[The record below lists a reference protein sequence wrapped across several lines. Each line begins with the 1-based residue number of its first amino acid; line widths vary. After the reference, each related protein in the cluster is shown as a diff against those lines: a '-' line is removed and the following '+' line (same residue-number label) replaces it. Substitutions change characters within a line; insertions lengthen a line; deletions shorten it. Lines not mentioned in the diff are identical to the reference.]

1 MQRRRSARRRIRP
14 AQQTHARQLPA
25 RVFPRG
31 PGQCGIAP
39 AWTHGRKGNAS
50 MSEQAT
56 TPPCIIVVFG
66 ARGDLTKRL
75 VMPALYNLR
84 RSGALGDEFA
94 IVGMDHGDI
103 SERAWRTNMGQS
115 MTQLLS
121 SRDAEFQTDEFDTAT
136 WDWLRERMHYLRG
149 DFTDQGAYR
158 SLGGVL
164 DKLHKRYGTQGNVL
178 FYLATAARFFEPV
191 LLNLGEAGLVRQHEG
206 EGWRR
211 VIVEK
216 PFGHD
221 LPSAQHLNATVA
233 KVLHEDQVFRID
245 HFLGKETVQ
254 NILAFRFANG
264 LFEPVW
270 NRDRIDHVQI
280 TAAETIGVE
289 GRGRFYDPTGC
300 LRDMVPNHLFQLL
313 AMIAME
319 PPAAFTTEAMHRRRA
334 EVIEAV
340 RPIRPEDVVRGQY
353 ASGAVNRNAVP
364 GYREEDTVPED
375 SDTETYVA
383 MKLQV
388 DTWRWAGVPFYL
400 RTGKRLR
407 ERTTEIAIRF
417 KPAPLAPF
425 RSTEVGGYGP
435 DWLVLHIQPDEGI
448 SLQFDVKRPGAQV
461 ALAPVRMDFRYRDW
475 FPKEYTV
482 GYERLL
488 QDCMNGEAG
497 LFQDAAMVEGAWRI
511 VQPILDA
518 WKQPASDFPNYA
530 AGSAGPSAAD
540 ALLAMNGGH
549 AWRALTPGRKP
560 PPRRPPEAR
569 AGAATPVKNATR
581 KTASK
586 VGKAPAKKVTRA
598 SARRAS
604 AATAKSSQDA
614 ATLSGSA
621 AKKAVRKRATSKVA
635 KTAAK
640 TVSKTAAGNGAAKKS
655 VSRTAARTPRR

>member
-1 MQRRRSARRRIRP
+1 MNE
-14 AQQTHARQLPA
+14 QQ
-25 RVFPRG
+25 
-31 PGQCGIAP
+31 
-39 AWTHGRKGNAS
+39 
-50 MSEQAT
+50 T

-66 ARGDLTKRL
+66 ARGDLTRRL

-84 RSGALGDEFA
+84 RAGALGEQVA

-103 SERAWRTNMGQS
+103 SERAWRSNMGQS

-121 SRDAEFQTDEFDTAT
+121 SRDAEFQTDEFDTDT

-149 DFTDQGAYR
+149 DFTDVGAYQA
-158 SLGGVL
+158 LDGVL
-164 DKLHKRYGTQGNVL
+164 EKLHKRYGTQGNVL

-191 LLNLGEAGLVRQHEG
+191 LLNLGEAGLVKQRENQ
-206 EGWRR
+206 GWRR

-221 LPSAQHLNATVA
+221 LPSAVALNATVA

-340 RPIRPEDVVRGQY
+340 RPIKPEDVVRGQY

-364 GYREEDTVPED
+364 GYREEDTVPDD

-569 AGAATPVKNATR
+569 ASAATPVKKATKKAAKKATR
-581 KTASK
+581 TGSASKATKASTKRASASASTPAQAAASGTSAKKTASK
-586 VGKAPAKKVTRA
+586 RASKRVAKAPRTT
-598 SARRAS
+598 SS
-604 AATAKSSQDA
+604 AA
-614 ATLSGSA
+614 GS
-621 AKKAVRKRATSKVA
+621 KA
-635 KTAAK
+635 
-640 TVSKTAAGNGAAKKS
+640 AAKKS
-655 VSRTAARTPRR
+655 SARTTRKPRS

>member
-1 MQRRRSARRRIRP
+1 MNE
-14 AQQTHARQLPA
+14 QQ
-25 RVFPRG
+25 
-31 PGQCGIAP
+31 
-39 AWTHGRKGNAS
+39 
-50 MSEQAT
+50 T

-66 ARGDLTKRL
+66 ARGDLTRRL

-84 RSGALGDEFA
+84 RAGALGEQFA

-103 SERAWRTNMGQS
+103 SERAWRSNMGQS

-121 SRDAEFQTDEFDTAT
+121 SRDAEFQTDEFDTDT

-149 DFTDQGAYR
+149 DFTDVGAYQA
-158 SLGGVL
+158 LDGVL
-164 DKLHKRYGTQGNVL
+164 EKLHKRYGTQGNVL

-191 LLNLGEAGLVRQHEG
+191 LLNLGEAGLVKQRENQ
-206 EGWRR
+206 GWRR

-221 LPSAQHLNATVA
+221 LPSAVALNATVA

-340 RPIRPEDVVRGQY
+340 RPIKPEDVVRGQY

-364 GYREEDTVPED
+364 GYREEDTVPDD

-461 ALAPVRMDFRYRDW
+461 TLAPVRMDFRYRDW

-569 AGAATPVKNATR
+569 ASAATPVKKATKKVAKKATR
-581 KTASK
+581 TGGASK
-586 VGKAPAKKVTRA
+586 ATKASTK
-598 SARRAS
+598 RAS
-604 AATAKSSQDA
+604 AAASPPAQAAASSTSAKKTATKRASKRVAKAPRTTSSAAGSKAAATKSS
-614 ATLSGSA
+614 TRTT
-621 AKKAVRKRATSKVA
+621 RK
-635 KTAAK
+635 
-640 TVSKTAAGNGAAKKS
+640 
-655 VSRTAARTPRR
+655 PRS

>member
-1 MQRRRSARRRIRP
+1 MNE
-14 AQQTHARQLPA
+14 QQ
-25 RVFPRG
+25 
-31 PGQCGIAP
+31 
-39 AWTHGRKGNAS
+39 
-50 MSEQAT
+50 T

-84 RSGALGDEFA
+84 RAGALGEEFA

-103 SERAWRTNMGQS
+103 SERAWRGNMGQS

-121 SRDAEFQTDEFDTAT
+121 SRDAEFQTDEFDTDT

-149 DFTDQGAYR
+149 DFTDLGAYQA
-158 SLGGVL
+158 LGGVL
-164 DKLHKRYGTQGNVL
+164 EKLHKRYGTQGNVL

-191 LLNLGEAGLVRQHEG
+191 LLNLGEAGLVKQHENQ
-206 EGWRR
+206 GWRR

-221 LPSAQHLNATVA
+221 LPSAKHLNATVA

-340 RPIRPEDVVRGQY
+340 RPIKPEDVVRGQY
-353 ASGAVNRNAVP
+353 ASGAVNRSAVP
-364 GYREEDTVPED
+364 GYREEDTVPDD
-375 SDTETYVA
+375 SETETYVA

-560 PPRRPPEAR
+560 PPRRPPEVR
-569 AGAATPVKNATR
+569 AGAATPVKKAAK
-581 KTASK
+581 KTAKKTSK
-586 VGKAPAKKVTRA
+586 APVKRASASSTKPVRATEAASAKPAKKTPV
-598 SARRAS
+598 
-604 AATAKSSQDA
+604 
-614 ATLSGSA
+614 
-621 AKKAVRKRATSKVA
+621 KRVSKQVP
-635 KTAAK
+635 KAAK
-640 TVSKTAAGNGAAKKS
+640 TVSKVAVSQVAAKKS
-655 VSRTAARTPRR
+655 AGKTAARKPRG

>member
-1 MQRRRSARRRIRP
+1 
-14 AQQTHARQLPA
+14 
-25 RVFPRG
+25 
-31 PGQCGIAP
+31 
-39 AWTHGRKGNAS
+39 

-84 RSGALGDEFA
+84 RSGALGDDFA

-191 LLNLGEAGLVRQHEG
+191 LLNLGEAGLVKQREG

-340 RPIRPEDVVRGQY
+340 RPIKPEDVVRGQY

-364 GYREEDTVPED
+364 GYREEDTVPDD

-518 WKQPASDFPNYA
+518 WKQPPSDFPNYA

-569 AGAATPVKNATR
+569 AGAATPIKKTTK
-581 KTASK
+581 KTAK
-586 VGKAPAKKVTRA
+586 KAGKATPKRAAAPSAKSTQGAAGSPGKVAKTSVTKRATKKVA
-598 SARRAS
+598 K
-604 AATAKSSQDA
+604 AAVKAVSYA
-614 ATLSGSA
+614 AAGKSA
-621 AKKAVRKRATSKVA
+621 AKKSA
-635 KTAAK
+635 
-640 TVSKTAAGNGAAKKS
+640 SKTA
-655 VSRTAARTPRR
+655 VRIPRR

>member
-1 MQRRRSARRRIRP
+1 M
-14 AQQTHARQLPA
+14 
-25 RVFPRG
+25 
-31 PGQCGIAP
+31 
-39 AWTHGRKGNAS
+39 N
-50 MSEQAT
+50 EQET

-84 RSGALGDEFA
+84 RAGALGEPFA

-115 MTQLLS
+115 MTELLG
-121 SRDAEFQTDEFDTAT
+121 SRDAEFQTDEFDTDT

-149 DFTDQGAYR
+149 DFTDLGAYQA
-158 SLGGVL
+158 LDGVL
-164 DKLHKRYGTQGNVL
+164 EKLHKRYGTQGNVL

-191 LLNLGEAGLVRQHEG
+191 LLNLGEAGLVKQREG

-221 LPSAQHLNATVA
+221 LPSAKHLNATVA
-233 KVLHEDQVFRID
+233 KVLHENQVFRID

-340 RPIRPEDVVRGQY
+340 RPIKPEDVVRGQY
-353 ASGAVNRNAVP
+353 ASGAVSRNAVP

-375 SDTETYVA
+375 SETETYVA

-435 DWLVLHIQPDEGI
+435 DWLVLHIQPD
-448 SLQFDVKRPGAQV
+448 
-461 ALAPVRMDFRYRDW
+461 
-475 FPKEYTV
+475 
-482 GYERLL
+482 
-488 QDCMNGEAG
+488 
-497 LFQDAAMVEGAWRI
+497 
-511 VQPILDA
+511 
-518 WKQPASDFPNYA
+518 
-530 AGSAGPSAAD
+530 
-540 ALLAMNGGH
+540 
-549 AWRALTPGRKP
+549 
-560 PPRRPPEAR
+560 
-569 AGAATPVKNATR
+569 
-581 KTASK
+581 
-586 VGKAPAKKVTRA
+586 
-598 SARRAS
+598 
-604 AATAKSSQDA
+604 
-614 ATLSGSA
+614 
-621 AKKAVRKRATSKVA
+621 
-635 KTAAK
+635 
-640 TVSKTAAGNGAAKKS
+640 
-655 VSRTAARTPRR
+655 

>member
-1 MQRRRSARRRIRP
+1 M
-14 AQQTHARQLPA
+14 
-25 RVFPRG
+25 
-31 PGQCGIAP
+31 
-39 AWTHGRKGNAS
+39 N
-50 MSEQAT
+50 EQAI
-56 TPPCIIVVFG
+56 TPPCIIVVLG

-84 RSGALGDEFA
+84 RSGALGEQLA

-103 SERAWRTNMGQS
+103 SERAWRTMMGQS
-115 MTQLLS
+115 MLELLS
-121 SRDAEFQTDEFDTAT
+121 SRDAEFQTDEFDTDT

-149 DFTDQGAYR
+149 DFTDLGAYKA
-158 SLGGVL
+158 LDGVL
-164 DKLHKRYGTQGNVL
+164 EKLHKRYGTQGNML

-191 LLNLGEAGLVRQHEG
+191 LRNLGEAGLVKQREG

-221 LPSAQHLNATVA
+221 LPSAKQLNATVA
-233 KVLHEDQVFRID
+233 RVLHEDQVFRID
-245 HFLGKETVQ
+245 HFFGKETVQ

-340 RPIRPEDVVRGQY
+340 RPIKPEDVVRGQY
-353 ASGAVNRNAVP
+353 ASGAVSRSAVP

-375 SDTETYVA
+375 SETETYVA

-461 ALAPVRMDFRYRDW
+461 SLAPVRMDFRYRDW

-518 WKQPASDFPNYA
+518 WKQPPSDFPNYA

-560 PPRRPPEAR
+560 PPRRAPEAR
-569 AGAATPVKNATR
+569 SSATTPIKKATK
-581 KTASK
+581 KTEKKASK
-586 VGKAPAKKVTRA
+586 ATSTRA
-598 SARRAS
+598 AGPV
-604 AATAKSSQDA
+604 AKSAEAAAGSPSQV
-614 ATLSGSA
+614 
-621 AKKAVRKRATSKVA
+621 AKTSVTKRATKKVA
-635 KTAAK
+635 KAAAK
-640 TVSKTAAGNGAAKKS
+640 PVRNTAVGKVAAKKS
-655 VSRTAARTPRR
+655 ASKSATARKPRS

>member
-1 MQRRRSARRRIRP
+1 
-14 AQQTHARQLPA
+14 
-25 RVFPRG
+25 
-31 PGQCGIAP
+31 
-39 AWTHGRKGNAS
+39 

-121 SRDAEFQTDEFDTAT
+121 SRDAEFQTDQFDTAT

-191 LLNLGEAGLVRQHEG
+191 LLNLGEAGLVRQREG

-221 LPSAQHLNATVA
+221 LPSAKHLNATVA

-364 GYREEDTVPED
+364 GYREEDTVPDD

-518 WKQPASDFPNYA
+518 WKQPPSDFPNYA

>member
-1 MQRRRSARRRIRP
+1 
-14 AQQTHARQLPA
+14 
-25 RVFPRG
+25 
-31 PGQCGIAP
+31 
-39 AWTHGRKGNAS
+39 

-84 RSGALGDEFA
+84 RSGALGDDFA

-191 LLNLGEAGLVRQHEG
+191 LLNLGEAGLVKQREG

-340 RPIRPEDVVRGQY
+340 RPIKPEDVVRGQY

-364 GYREEDTVPED
+364 GYREEDTVPDD

-518 WKQPASDFPNYA
+518 WKQPPSDFPNYA

-569 AGAATPVKNATR
+569 AGAATPIKKTTK
-581 KTASK
+581 KTAK
-586 VGKAPAKKVTRA
+586 KAGKATPKRAAAPSAKSTQGAAGSPGKVAKTSVTKRATKKVA
-598 SARRAS
+598 K
-604 AATAKSSQDA
+604 AAVKAVSNA
-614 ATLSGSA
+614 AAGKSA
-621 AKKAVRKRATSKVA
+621 AKKSA
-635 KTAAK
+635 
-640 TVSKTAAGNGAAKKS
+640 SKTA
-655 VSRTAARTPRR
+655 VRIPRR

>member
-1 MQRRRSARRRIRP
+1 
-14 AQQTHARQLPA
+14 
-25 RVFPRG
+25 
-31 PGQCGIAP
+31 
-39 AWTHGRKGNAS
+39 

-191 LLNLGEAGLVRQHEG
+191 LLNLGEAGLVRQRES

-221 LPSAQHLNATVA
+221 LPSAKHLNATVA

-364 GYREEDTVPED
+364 GYREEDTVPDD

-518 WKQPASDFPNYA
+518 WKQPPSDFPNYA

-569 AGAATPVKNATR
+569 AGAATPVKKATR
-581 KTASK
+581 K
-586 VGKAPAKKVTRA
+586 
-598 SARRAS
+598 
-604 AATAKSSQDA
+604 
-614 ATLSGSA
+614 A
-621 AKKAVRKRATSKVA
+621 AKKTSKSPTGRASVATAAPSEGTAGASRKVARKAVTKYSSKKVA
-635 KTAAK
+635 KTPAK
-640 TVSKTAAGNGAAKKS
+640 SLGKSAVGKTAK
-655 VSRTAARTPRR
+655 ARKPRS

>member
-1 MQRRRSARRRIRP
+1 
-14 AQQTHARQLPA
+14 
-25 RVFPRG
+25 
-31 PGQCGIAP
+31 
-39 AWTHGRKGNAS
+39 

-56 TPPCIIVVFG
+56 TPPCIIVVLG

-84 RSGALGDEFA
+84 RAGALGEQFA

-103 SERAWRTNMGQS
+103 SERAWRTTMGQS

-121 SRDAEFQTDEFDTAT
+121 SRDAEFQTDEFDTDT

-149 DFTDQGAYR
+149 DFTDLGAYQA
-158 SLGGVL
+158 LDGVL

-191 LLNLGEAGLVRQHEG
+191 LLNLGEAGLVRQREG

-221 LPSAQHLNATVA
+221 LPSAKHLNATVG

-340 RPIRPEDVVRGQY
+340 RPIKPEDVVRGQY
-353 ASGAVNRNAVP
+353 ASGAVSRSAVP

-375 SDTETYVA
+375 SETETYVA

-518 WKQPASDFPNYA
+518 WKQPPSDFPNYA

-569 AGAATPVKNATR
+569 AGAATPVKKAA
-581 KTASK
+581 KKIAKKASK
-586 VGKAPAKKVTRA
+586 ATPKRAAAPAAKSTQGAAGSPGKVAKTSVTRRATKKVA
-598 SARRAS
+598 KAAARTVS
-604 AATAKSSQDA
+604 KAAAGK
-614 ATLSGSA
+614 SA
-621 AKKAVRKRATSKVA
+621 AKKSA
-635 KTAAK
+635 
-640 TVSKTAAGNGAAKKS
+640 SKTA
-655 VSRTAARTPRR
+655 VRTPRS

>member
-1 MQRRRSARRRIRP
+1 MQRRGPARRRVRP
-14 AQQTHARQLPA
+14 ARQTHAWQLPA

-39 AWTHGRKGNAS
+39 AWTHGREGDAS
-50 MSEQAT
+50 MSEQVT

-66 ARGDLTKRL
+66 ARGDLTRRL

-84 RSGALGDEFA
+84 RAGALGEEFA

-103 SERAWRTNMGQS
+103 TERAWRTNMGKA
-115 MTQLLS
+115 MTELLS
-121 SRDAEFQTDEFDTAT
+121 SRDAEFQADGFDTDT
-136 WDWLRERMHYLRG
+136 WDWLRERMHYVRG
-149 DFTDQGAYR
+149 DFTNLRAYQA
-158 SLGGVL
+158 LDGVL
-164 DKLHKRYGTQGNVL
+164 EKLHKRYGTRGNVL

-191 LLNLGEAGLVRQHEG
+191 LLNLGEAGLVKQREG
-206 EGWRR
+206 AGWRR

-221 LPSAQHLNATVA
+221 LPSAKHLNATVA
-233 KVLHEDQVFRID
+233 RVLHEDQVFRID

-340 RPIRPEDVVRGQY
+340 RPIKPEDVVRGQY
-353 ASGAVNRNAVP
+353 ASGAVNRSAVP
-364 GYREEDTVPED
+364 GYREEDTVPDE
-375 SDTETYVA
+375 SETETFVA

-518 WKQPASDFPNYA
+518 WKQPPSDFPNYA

-569 AGAATPVKNATR
+569 AGAAAPAKKSAKKAVNKAA
-581 KTASK
+581 KK
-586 VGKAPAKKVTRA
+586 VAKAPAKR
-598 SARRAS
+598 S
-604 AATAKSSQDA
+604 AAVAGK
-614 ATLSGSA
+614 SA
-621 AKKAVRKRATSKVA
+621 AAASPSKAASKAVTKRATKKATKPATKAV
-635 KTAAK
+635 
-640 TVSKTAAGNGAAKKS
+640 KKS
-655 VSRTAARTPRR
+655 AS

>member
-1 MQRRRSARRRIRP
+1 MQRRRSACRRIRP

-39 AWTHGRKGNAS
+39 ARTHGRKGNAS

-121 SRDAEFQTDEFDTAT
+121 SRDAEFQTDQFDTAT

-191 LLNLGEAGLVRQHEG
+191 LLNLGEAGLVRQREG

-340 RPIRPEDVVRGQY
+340 RPIKPEDVVRGQY

-364 GYREEDTVPED
+364 GYREEDTVPDD

-518 WKQPASDFPNYA
+518 WKQPPSDFPNYA

-560 PPRRPPEAR
+560 PPRRPPEVR
-569 AGAATPVKNATR
+569 AGAATPVKKAAKKTAKKATR
-581 KTASK
+581 TGSASK
-586 VGKAPAKKVTRA
+586 ATKASTKRA
-598 SARRAS
+598 SASASTPAQAAASGTSAKKTATKRAS
-604 AATAKSSQDA
+604 KRVAKAPRTTS
-614 ATLSGSA
+614 SA
-621 AKKAVRKRATSKVA
+621 AGSKA
-635 KTAAK
+635 
-640 TVSKTAAGNGAAKKS
+640 AAKKS
-655 VSRTAARTPRR
+655 SVRTTRKPRS

>member
-1 MQRRRSARRRIRP
+1 MNE
-14 AQQTHARQLPA
+14 QQ
-25 RVFPRG
+25 
-31 PGQCGIAP
+31 
-39 AWTHGRKGNAS
+39 
-50 MSEQAT
+50 T

-66 ARGDLTKRL
+66 ARGDLTRRL

-84 RSGALGDEFA
+84 RAGALGEQFA

-103 SERAWRTNMGQS
+103 SERAWRSNMGQS

-121 SRDAEFQTDEFDTAT
+121 SRDAEFQTDEFDTDT

-149 DFTDQGAYR
+149 DFTDVGAYQA
-158 SLGGVL
+158 LDGVL
-164 DKLHKRYGTQGNVL
+164 EKLHKRYGTQGNVL

-191 LLNLGEAGLVRQHEG
+191 LLNLGEAGLVKQRENQ
-206 EGWRR
+206 GWRR

-221 LPSAQHLNATVA
+221 LPSAVALNATVA

-340 RPIRPEDVVRGQY
+340 RPIKPEDVVRGQY

-364 GYREEDTVPED
+364 GYREEDTVPDD

-569 AGAATPVKNATR
+569 ASAATPVKKATKKAAKKATR
-581 KTASK
+581 TGSASK
-586 VGKAPAKKVTRA
+586 ATKASTK
-598 SARRAS
+598 RAS
-604 AATAKSSQDA
+604 AAASTPAQAAASSTSAKKTATKRASKRVAKAPRTTSSA
-614 ATLSGSA
+614 SGS
-621 AKKAVRKRATSKVA
+621 KA
-635 KTAAK
+635 
-640 TVSKTAAGNGAAKKS
+640 AAKKS
-655 VSRTAARTPRR
+655 SARTTRKPRS

>member
-1 MQRRRSARRRIRP
+1 MNE
-14 AQQTHARQLPA
+14 QQ
-25 RVFPRG
+25 
-31 PGQCGIAP
+31 
-39 AWTHGRKGNAS
+39 
-50 MSEQAT
+50 T

-66 ARGDLTKRL
+66 ARGDLTRRL

-84 RSGALGDEFA
+84 RAGALGEQFA

-103 SERAWRTNMGQS
+103 SERAWRSNMGQS

-121 SRDAEFQTDEFDTAT
+121 SRDAEFQTDEFDTDT

-149 DFTDQGAYR
+149 DFTDVGAYQA
-158 SLGGVL
+158 LDGVL
-164 DKLHKRYGTQGNVL
+164 EKLHKRYGTQGNVL

-191 LLNLGEAGLVRQHEG
+191 LLNLGEAGLVKQRENQ
-206 EGWRR
+206 GWRR

-221 LPSAQHLNATVA
+221 LPSAVALNATVA

-340 RPIRPEDVVRGQY
+340 RPIKPEDVVRGQY

-364 GYREEDTVPED
+364 GYREEDTVPDD

-569 AGAATPVKNATR
+569 ASAATPVKKATKKAAKKATR
-581 KTASK
+581 TGSASK
-586 VGKAPAKKVTRA
+586 ATKASIK
-598 SARRAS
+598 RAS
-604 AATAKSSQDA
+604 AAASRPAQAAALGTSAKKTATKRASKRVAKAPRTTSSA
-614 ATLSGSA
+614 SGS
-621 AKKAVRKRATSKVA
+621 KA
-635 KTAAK
+635 
-640 TVSKTAAGNGAAKKS
+640 AAKKS
-655 VSRTAARTPRR
+655 SARTTRKPRS

>member
-1 MQRRRSARRRIRP
+1 MQRRRPARRRIRP

-39 AWTHGRKGNAS
+39 ARTHGRKGNAS

-121 SRDAEFQTDEFDTAT
+121 SRDAEFQTDQFDTAT

-191 LLNLGEAGLVRQHEG
+191 LLNLGEAGLVRQREG

-233 KVLHEDQVFRID
+233 RVLHEDQVFRID

-340 RPIRPEDVVRGQY
+340 RPIKPEDVVRGQY

-364 GYREEDTVPED
+364 GYREEDTVPDD

-518 WKQPASDFPNYA
+518 WKQPPSDFPNYA

-560 PPRRPPEAR
+560 PPRRPPEVR
-569 AGAATPVKNATR
+569 AGAATPVKKAAK
-581 KTASK
+581 KTASR
-586 VGKAPAKKVTRA
+586 VGKAPAKKLASA

-614 ATLSGSA
+614 ATSSGGA
-621 AKKAVRKRATSKVA
+621 AKKTVRKRATSKVA
-635 KTAAK
+635 KVAGN
-640 TVSKTAAGNGAAKKS
+640 TAAGKGAAKKS
-655 VSRTAARTPRR
+655 ASKTVARTPRR

>member
-1 MQRRRSARRRIRP
+1 
-14 AQQTHARQLPA
+14 
-25 RVFPRG
+25 
-31 PGQCGIAP
+31 
-39 AWTHGRKGNAS
+39 

-115 MTQLLS
+115 MRQLLS

-164 DKLHKRYGTQGNVL
+164 DKLHKRYVTQGNVL

-191 LLNLGEAGLVRQHEG
+191 LLNLGEAGLVRQREG

-518 WKQPASDFPNYA
+518 WKQPPSDFPNYA

>member
-1 MQRRRSARRRIRP
+1 MNE
-14 AQQTHARQLPA
+14 QQ
-25 RVFPRG
+25 
-31 PGQCGIAP
+31 
-39 AWTHGRKGNAS
+39 
-50 MSEQAT
+50 T

-66 ARGDLTKRL
+66 ARGDLTRRL

-84 RSGALGDEFA
+84 RAGALGEQFA

-103 SERAWRTNMGQS
+103 SERAWRSNMGQS

-121 SRDAEFQTDEFDTAT
+121 SRDAEFQTDEFDTDT

-149 DFTDQGAYR
+149 DFTDVGAYQA
-158 SLGGVL
+158 LDGVL
-164 DKLHKRYGTQGNVL
+164 EKLHKRYGTQGNVL

-191 LLNLGEAGLVRQHEG
+191 LLNLGEAGLVKQRENQ
-206 EGWRR
+206 GWRR

-221 LPSAQHLNATVA
+221 LPSAVALNATVA

-340 RPIRPEDVVRGQY
+340 RPIKPEDVVRGQY

-364 GYREEDTVPED
+364 GYREEDTVPDD

-569 AGAATPVKNATR
+569 ASAATPVKKATKKAAKKATR
-581 KTASK
+581 TGSASK
-586 VGKAPAKKVTRA
+586 ATRA
-598 SARRAS
+598 STKRAS
-604 AATAKSSQDA
+604 AAASTPAQAAASSTSAKKTATKRASKRVAKAPRTTSDAAGSKAAATKSS
-614 ATLSGSA
+614 
-621 AKKAVRKRATSKVA
+621 
-635 KTAAK
+635 
-640 TVSKTAAGNGAAKKS
+640 
-655 VSRTAARTPRR
+655 ARTTRKPRS

>member
-1 MQRRRSARRRIRP
+1 MQRRGPARRRVRP
-14 AQQTHARQLPA
+14 AQQTHAWQLPA

-39 AWTHGRKGNAS
+39 ARTHGRKGNTS
-50 MSEQAT
+50 MNEQET
-56 TPPCIIVVFG
+56 TPPCIIVVLG

-84 RSGALGDEFA
+84 RAGALGEQFA

-103 SERAWRTNMGQS
+103 SERSWRTMMGQS
-115 MTQLLS
+115 MTELLS
-121 SRDAEFQTDEFDTAT
+121 SRDAEFQTDEFDTDT
-136 WDWLRERMHYLRG
+136 WEWLRERMHYLRG
-149 DFTDQGAYR
+149 DFTDLGAYQA
-158 SLGGVL
+158 LDGVL
-164 DKLHKRYGTQGNVL
+164 EKLHKRYGTQGNVL

-191 LLNLGEAGLVRQHEG
+191 LLNLGEAGLVKQREG
-206 EGWRR
+206 QGWRR

-221 LPSAQHLNATVA
+221 LPSAVALNATVA
-233 KVLHEDQVFRID
+233 RVLHEDQVFRID

-340 RPIRPEDVVRGQY
+340 RPIKPEDVVRGQY
-353 ASGAVNRNAVP
+353 ASGAVSRSAVP

-375 SDTETYVA
+375 SETETYVA

-488 QDCMNGEAG
+488 QDCMKGEAG
-497 LFQDAAMVEGAWRI
+497 LFQDAAMVEAAWRI

-518 WKQPASDFPNYA
+518 WKQPPSDFPNYA

-560 PPRRPPEAR
+560 PPRRAPEAR
-569 AGAATPVKNATR
+569 SSAATPIKKATK
-581 KTASK
+581 KT
-586 VGKAPAKKVTRA
+586 
-598 SARRAS
+598 
-604 AATAKSSQDA
+604 
-614 ATLSGSA
+614 
-621 AKKAVRKRATSKVA
+621 AKKAGKATPKRAAAPAAKSAQGAAGSPGKVA
-635 KTAAK
+635 KTSVTKRATKKVAKAAAK
-640 TVSKTAAGNGAAKKS
+640 TVSKAAAGKSAAKKS
-655 VSRTAARTPRR
+655 ASKAAVRTPRS

>member
-1 MQRRRSARRRIRP
+1 
-14 AQQTHARQLPA
+14 
-25 RVFPRG
+25 
-31 PGQCGIAP
+31 
-39 AWTHGRKGNAS
+39 

-84 RSGALGDEFA
+84 RSGALGDDFA

-191 LLNLGEAGLVRQHEG
+191 LLNLGEAGLVKQREG

-216 PFGHD
+216 PFGYD

-340 RPIRPEDVVRGQY
+340 RPIKPEDVVRGQY

-364 GYREEDTVPED
+364 GYREEDTVPDD

-518 WKQPASDFPNYA
+518 WKQPPSDFPNYA

-614 ATLSGSA
+614 ATSSGSA

>member
-1 MQRRRSARRRIRP
+1 MTVAVSP
-14 AQQTHARQLPA
+14 
-25 RVFPRG
+25 
-31 PGQCGIAP
+31 
-39 AWTHGRKGNAS
+39 S
-50 MSEQAT
+50 
-56 TPPCIIVVFG
+56 PPCIIVVLG
-66 ARGDLTKRL
+66 ARGDLTRRL

-84 RSGALGDEFA
+84 RSGGLGEHFA
-94 IVGMDHGDI
+94 IVGVDHGDI
-103 SERAWRTNMGQS
+103 SERTWRTNIGRQMRE
-115 MTQLLS
+115 LLGA
-121 SRDAEFQTDEFDTAT
+121 RDAEFQSDGGFDQGA

-149 DFTDQGAYR
+149 DFTDLAAYEK
-158 SLGGVL
+158 LGTL
-164 DKLHKRYGTQGNVL
+164 LEKLQPRYGTQGNVL
-178 FYLATAARFFEPV
+178 FYLATAARFFEPA
-191 LLNLGEAGLVRQHEG
+191 LLNLGAAGLVKQREG
-206 EGWRR
+206 NGWKR

-221 LPSAQHLNATVA
+221 VPSARRLNEIVA
-233 KVLHEDQVFRID
+233 RVLDEDQVFRID

-319 PPAAFTTEAMHRRRA
+319 PPSAFTTEAMHRRRA

-340 RPIRPEDVVRGQY
+340 RPLKPEDVVRGQY
-353 ASGAVNRNAVP
+353 AAGAANRVAVP
-364 GYREEDTVPED
+364 GYREEDTVPDD
-375 SDTETYVA
+375 SNTETYVA

-448 SLQFDVKRPGAQV
+448 SLQFDVKRPGPQV

-475 FPKEYTV
+475 FPKEYSV
-482 GYERLL
+482 GYEQLL
-488 QDCMNGEAG
+488 RDCMNGESG

-518 WKQPASDFPNYA
+518 WKEPPNDFPNYP
-530 AGSAGPSAAD
+530 AGSAGPAAAD
-540 ALLAMNGGH
+540 ALLALNGGH
-549 AWRALTPGRKP
+549 AWRALTPGRRP
-560 PPRRPPEAR
+560 PPRRVSEER
-569 AGAATPVKNATR
+569 
-581 KTASK
+581 ASK
-586 VGKAPAKKVTRA
+586 PAAPAKK
-598 SARRAS
+598 
-604 AATAKSSQDA
+604 AAAKKSPA
-614 ATLSGSA
+614 KKSA
-621 AKKAVRKRATSKVA
+621 AKKPVA
-635 KTAAK
+635 KK
-640 TVSKTAAGNGAAKKS
+640 
-655 VSRTAARTPRR
+655 RPAARRR

>member
-1 MQRRRSARRRIRP
+1 MNE
-14 AQQTHARQLPA
+14 QQ
-25 RVFPRG
+25 
-31 PGQCGIAP
+31 
-39 AWTHGRKGNAS
+39 
-50 MSEQAT
+50 T

-66 ARGDLTKRL
+66 ARGDLTRRL

-84 RSGALGDEFA
+84 RAGALGEQFA

-103 SERAWRTNMGQS
+103 SERAWRSNMGQS

-121 SRDAEFQTDEFDTAT
+121 SRDAEFQTDEFDTDT

-149 DFTDQGAYR
+149 DFTDVGAYQA
-158 SLGGVL
+158 LDGVL
-164 DKLHKRYGTQGNVL
+164 EKLHKRYGTQGNVL

-191 LLNLGEAGLVRQHEG
+191 LLNLGEAGLVKQRENQ
-206 EGWRR
+206 GWRR

-221 LPSAQHLNATVA
+221 LPSAVALNATVA

-340 RPIRPEDVVRGQY
+340 RPIKPEDVVRGQY

-364 GYREEDTVPED
+364 GYREEDTVPDD

-569 AGAATPVKNATR
+569 ASAATPVKKAPKKAAKKATR
-581 KTASK
+581 TGSASK
-586 VGKAPAKKVTRA
+586 ATKASTK
-598 SARRAS
+598 RAS
-604 AATAKSSQDA
+604 AAASPPAQAAASGTSAKKTATERASKRVAKAPRTTS
-614 ATLSGSA
+614 SA
-621 AKKAVRKRATSKVA
+621 AGSKA
-635 KTAAK
+635 
-640 TVSKTAAGNGAAKKS
+640 AAKKS
-655 VSRTAARTPRR
+655 SARTTRKPRS

>member
-1 MQRRRSARRRIRP
+1 MNE
-14 AQQTHARQLPA
+14 QQ
-25 RVFPRG
+25 
-31 PGQCGIAP
+31 
-39 AWTHGRKGNAS
+39 
-50 MSEQAT
+50 T

-66 ARGDLTKRL
+66 ARGDLTRRL

-84 RSGALGDEFA
+84 RAGALGEQFA

-103 SERAWRTNMGQS
+103 SERAWRSNMGQS

-121 SRDAEFQTDEFDTAT
+121 SRDAEFQTDEFDTDT

-149 DFTDQGAYR
+149 DFTDVGAYQA
-158 SLGGVL
+158 LDGVL
-164 DKLHKRYGTQGNVL
+164 EKLHKRYGTQGNVL

-191 LLNLGEAGLVRQHEG
+191 LLNLGEAGLVKQRENQ
-206 EGWRR
+206 GWRR

-221 LPSAQHLNATVA
+221 LPSAVALNATVA

-340 RPIRPEDVVRGQY
+340 RPIKPEDVVRGQY

-364 GYREEDTVPED
+364 GYREEDTVPDD

-569 AGAATPVKNATR
+569 ASAATPVKKAT
-581 KTASK
+581 
-586 VGKAPAKKVTRA
+586 KK
-598 SARRAS
+598 
-604 AATAKSSQDA
+604 
-614 ATLSGSA
+614 A
-621 AKKAVRKRATSKVA
+621 AKKATRTGSASKATKASTKRASASASRPAQAAASGTSAKKTATKRASKRVA
-635 KTAAK
+635 KAPRT
-640 TVSKTAAGNGAAKKS
+640 TSSAAGSKAAAKKS
-655 VSRTAARTPRR
+655 SARTTRKPRS

>member
-1 MQRRRSARRRIRP
+1 
-14 AQQTHARQLPA
+14 
-25 RVFPRG
+25 
-31 PGQCGIAP
+31 
-39 AWTHGRKGNAS
+39 

-191 LLNLGEAGLVRQHEG
+191 LLNLGEAGLVRQREG

-221 LPSAQHLNATVA
+221 LPSAKHLNATVA

-300 LRDMVPNHLFQLL
+300 LRDIVPNHLFQLL

-364 GYREEDTVPED
+364 GYREEDTVPDD

-518 WKQPASDFPNYA
+518 WKQPPSDFPNYA

-560 PPRRPPEAR
+560 PPRRPPEVR
-569 AGAATPVKNATR
+569 VGTATPVK
-581 KTASK
+581 K
-586 VGKAPAKKVTRA
+586 PAKKI
-598 SARRAS
+598 
-604 AATAKSSQDA
+604 
-614 ATLSGSA
+614 
-621 AKKAVRKRATSKVA
+621 AKKASKLPAKRPSAAASASSDGAGGASRRVA
-635 KTAAK
+635 KTAVNKYASKKVVRAPAK
-640 TVSKTAAGNGAAKKS
+640 SLSRSGVGKTAN
-655 VSRTAARTPRR
+655 ARKPRS

>member
-1 MQRRRSARRRIRP
+1 MNE
-14 AQQTHARQLPA
+14 QQ
-25 RVFPRG
+25 
-31 PGQCGIAP
+31 
-39 AWTHGRKGNAS
+39 
-50 MSEQAT
+50 T

-84 RSGALGDEFA
+84 RAGALGEEFA

-103 SERAWRTNMGQS
+103 SERAWRSNMGQS

-121 SRDAEFQTDEFDTAT
+121 SRDAEFQTDEFDTDT

-149 DFTDQGAYR
+149 DFTDLGAYQA
-158 SLGGVL
+158 LDGVL
-164 DKLHKRYGTQGNVL
+164 EKLHKRYGTQGNVL

-191 LLNLGEAGLVRQHEG
+191 LLNLGEAGLVKQRESQ
-206 EGWRR
+206 GWRR

-221 LPSAQHLNATVA
+221 LPSAKHLNATVA

-340 RPIRPEDVVRGQY
+340 RPIKPEDVVRGQY
-353 ASGAVNRNAVP
+353 ASGAVNRSAVP
-364 GYREEDTVPED
+364 GYREEDTVPDD

-560 PPRRPPEAR
+560 PPRRPPEVR
-569 AGAATPVKNATR
+569 ANAATPVK
-581 KTASK
+581 K
-586 VGKAPAKKVTRA
+586 
-598 SARRAS
+598 
-604 AATAKSSQDA
+604 
-614 ATLSGSA
+614 A
-621 AKKAVRKRATSKVA
+621 AKKATKKANKVPAKRASASSANPVRASEAASAKPAKKTPAKRVAKQAANTAKNVGKTAVSKVEPKTSVG
-635 KTAAK
+635 KTAARK
-640 TVSKTAAGNGAAKKS
+640 
-655 VSRTAARTPRR
+655 RRG

>member
-1 MQRRRSARRRIRP
+1 M
-14 AQQTHARQLPA
+14 
-25 RVFPRG
+25 
-31 PGQCGIAP
+31 
-39 AWTHGRKGNAS
+39 N
-50 MSEQAT
+50 EQAT

-84 RSGALGDEFA
+84 RAGALGEEFA

-103 SERAWRTNMGQS
+103 SERAWRSNMGQS

-121 SRDAEFQTDEFDTAT
+121 SRDAEFQTDEFDTDT

-149 DFTDQGAYR
+149 DFTDLGAYQA
-158 SLGGVL
+158 LEGVL
-164 DKLHKRYGTQGNVL
+164 EKLHKRYGTQGNVL

-191 LLNLGEAGLVRQHEG
+191 LLNLGEAGLVKQRENQ
-206 EGWRR
+206 GWRR

-221 LPSAQHLNATVA
+221 LPSAKHLNATVA

-340 RPIRPEDVVRGQY
+340 RPIKPEDVVRGQY
-353 ASGAVNRNAVP
+353 ASGAVNRSAVP
-364 GYREEDTVPED
+364 GYREEDTVPDD
-375 SDTETYVA
+375 SETETYVA

-560 PPRRPPEAR
+560 PPRRPPEVR
-569 AGAATPVKNATR
+569 AGAATPAKKAAKKVAK
-581 KTASK
+581 K
-586 VGKAPAKKVTRA
+586 VGKAPARRTPAVAAA
-598 SARRAS
+598 STES
-604 AATAKSSQDA
+604 AAA
-614 ATLSGSA
+614 GSRKV
-621 AKKAVRKRATSKVA
+621 AKKAVVKRASKQVA
-635 KTAAK
+635 KVAAK
-640 TVSKTAAGNGAAKKS
+640 TLSKSVVGKVAAKKS
-655 VSRTAARTPRR
+655 ASKMANARKPRS

>member
-1 MQRRRSARRRIRP
+1 
-14 AQQTHARQLPA
+14 
-25 RVFPRG
+25 
-31 PGQCGIAP
+31 
-39 AWTHGRKGNAS
+39 

-84 RSGALGDEFA
+84 RSGALGDDFA

-158 SLGGVL
+158 SLGSVL

-191 LLNLGEAGLVRQHEG
+191 LLNLGEAGLVKQREG

-340 RPIRPEDVVRGQY
+340 RPIKPEDVVRGQY

-364 GYREEDTVPED
+364 GYREEDTVPDD

-518 WKQPASDFPNYA
+518 WKQPPSDFPNYA

-569 AGAATPVKNATR
+569 AGAATPIKKTTK
-581 KTASK
+581 KTAK
-586 VGKAPAKKVTRA
+586 KAGKATPKRAAAPSAKSTQGAAGSPGKVAKTSVTKRATKKVA
-598 SARRAS
+598 K
-604 AATAKSSQDA
+604 AAVKAVSNA
-614 ATLSGSA
+614 AAGKSA
-621 AKKAVRKRATSKVA
+621 AKKSA
-635 KTAAK
+635 
-640 TVSKTAAGNGAAKKS
+640 SKTA
-655 VSRTAARTPRR
+655 VRIPRR

>member
-1 MQRRRSARRRIRP
+1 M
-14 AQQTHARQLPA
+14 
-25 RVFPRG
+25 
-31 PGQCGIAP
+31 
-39 AWTHGRKGNAS
+39 N
-50 MSEQAT
+50 EQET

-84 RSGALGDEFA
+84 RAGALGEPFA

-115 MTQLLS
+115 MTELLG
-121 SRDAEFQTDEFDTAT
+121 SRDAEFQTDEFDTDT

-149 DFTDQGAYR
+149 DFTDLGAYQA
-158 SLGGVL
+158 LDGAL

-191 LLNLGEAGLVRQHEG
+191 LLNLGEAGLIEKREG

-221 LPSAQHLNATVA
+221 LLSAQHLNATVA

-340 RPIRPEDVVRGQY
+340 RPIKPEDVVRGQY
-353 ASGAVNRNAVP
+353 ASGAVSRSAVP

-375 SDTETYVA
+375 SETETYVA

-475 FPKEYTV
+475 FPKGYTV

-518 WKQPASDFPNYA
+518 WKQPPSDFPNYA

-560 PPRRPPEAR
+560 PPRRAPEAR
-569 AGAATPVKNATR
+569 SSAATPIKKATK
-581 KTASK
+581 KTAK
-586 VGKAPAKKVTRA
+586 NTKETAKKVSKA
-598 SARRAS
+598 PARRAS
-604 AATAKSSQDA
+604 AAAAKPSQDA
-614 ATLSGSA
+614 AASSGSA
-621 AKKAVRKRATSKVA
+621 VKKAVTKRVTKKVA
-635 KTAAK
+635 KAAAK
-640 TVSKTAAGNGAAKKS
+640 TVGKAAAGKSAAEKSVSKTA
-655 VSRTAARTPRR
+655 SRAPHR

>member
-1 MQRRRSARRRIRP
+1 MQRRGSARRRIRP

-31 PGQCGIAP
+31 PGQCGTAP

-84 RSGALGDEFA
+84 RSGALGDDFA

-191 LLNLGEAGLVRQHEG
+191 LLNLGEAGLVKQREG

-340 RPIRPEDVVRGQY
+340 RPIKPEDVVRGQY

-364 GYREEDTVPED
+364 GYREEDTVPDD

-518 WKQPASDFPNYA
+518 WKQPPSDFPNYA

-569 AGAATPVKNATR
+569 AGAATPIKKTTK
-581 KTASK
+581 KTAK
-586 VGKAPAKKVTRA
+586 KAGKATPKRAAAPSAKSTQGAAGSPGKVAKTSVTKRATKKVA
-598 SARRAS
+598 K
-604 AATAKSSQDA
+604 AAVKAVSNA
-614 ATLSGSA
+614 AAGKSA
-621 AKKAVRKRATSKVA
+621 AKKSA
-635 KTAAK
+635 
-640 TVSKTAAGNGAAKKS
+640 SKTA
-655 VSRTAARTPRR
+655 VRIPRR

>member
-1 MQRRRSARRRIRP
+1 
-14 AQQTHARQLPA
+14 
-25 RVFPRG
+25 
-31 PGQCGIAP
+31 
-39 AWTHGRKGNAS
+39 
-50 MSEQAT
+50 MSEQVT

-66 ARGDLTKRL
+66 ARGDLTRRL

-84 RSGALGDEFA
+84 RAGALGEEFA

-103 SERAWRTNMGQS
+103 TERAWRTNMGKA
-115 MTQLLS
+115 MTELLS
-121 SRDAEFQTDEFDTAT
+121 SRDAEFQADGFDTDT
-136 WDWLRERMHYLRG
+136 WDWLRERMHYVRG
-149 DFTDQGAYR
+149 DFTDLRAYQA
-158 SLGGVL
+158 LDGVL
-164 DKLHKRYGTQGNVL
+164 EKLHKRYGTRGNVL

-191 LLNLGEAGLVRQHEG
+191 LLNLGEAGLVKQHEG
-206 EGWRR
+206 AGWRR

-221 LPSAQHLNATVA
+221 LPSAKHLNATVA
-233 KVLHEDQVFRID
+233 RVLHEDQVFRID

-340 RPIRPEDVVRGQY
+340 RPIKPEDVVRGQY
-353 ASGAVNRNAVP
+353 ASGAVNRSAVP
-364 GYREEDTVPED
+364 GYREEDTVPDE
-375 SDTETYVA
+375 SETETFVA

-518 WKQPASDFPNYA
+518 WKQPPSDFPNYA

-569 AGAATPVKNATR
+569 AGAA
-581 KTASK
+581 
-586 VGKAPAKKVTRA
+586 APAKK
-598 SARRAS
+598 S
-604 AATAKSSQDA
+604 
-614 ATLSGSA
+614 
-621 AKKAVRKRATSKVA
+621 AKKAVNKAAKKVAKVPAKRSAAVAGKSAAAASPSKAASKAVTKRATKKATKPATKV
-635 KTAAK
+635 
-640 TVSKTAAGNGAAKKS
+640 VKKS
-655 VSRTAARTPRR
+655 AS

>member
-1 MQRRRSARRRIRP
+1 MNE
-14 AQQTHARQLPA
+14 QQ
-25 RVFPRG
+25 
-31 PGQCGIAP
+31 
-39 AWTHGRKGNAS
+39 
-50 MSEQAT
+50 T

-66 ARGDLTKRL
+66 ARGDLTRRL

-84 RSGALGDEFA
+84 RAGALGEQFA

-103 SERAWRTNMGQS
+103 SERAWRSNMGQS

-121 SRDAEFQTDEFDTAT
+121 SRDAEFQTDEFDTDT

-149 DFTDQGAYR
+149 DFTDVGAYQA
-158 SLGGVL
+158 LDGVL
-164 DKLHKRYGTQGNVL
+164 EKLHKRYGTQGNVL

-191 LLNLGEAGLVRQHEG
+191 LLNLGEAGLVKQRENQ
-206 EGWRR
+206 GWRR

-221 LPSAQHLNATVA
+221 LPSAVALNATVA

-340 RPIRPEDVVRGQY
+340 RPIKPEDVVRGQY

-364 GYREEDTVPED
+364 GYREEDTVPDD

-569 AGAATPVKNATR
+569 ASAATPVKKATKKAAKKATR
-581 KTASK
+581 TGSASK
-586 VGKAPAKKVTRA
+586 ATKASTK
-598 SARRAS
+598 RAS
-604 AATAKSSQDA
+604 AAASRPAQAAASGTSAKKTAGKRVAKAPRTTS
-614 ATLSGSA
+614 SA
-621 AKKAVRKRATSKVA
+621 AGSKA
-635 KTAAK
+635 
-640 TVSKTAAGNGAAKKS
+640 AAKKS
-655 VSRTAARTPRR
+655 SARTTRKPRS